1 MAKEVFKEFIEEA
14 KTIFSKVYS
23 TTFTKLVDSVDDL
36 TKLLGEIKQNTA
48 RMENDGS
55 IGGYIV
61 ISELILELLNSAI
74 QMRAV
79 LNKKDNNI
87 GLKIEKLTLVK
98 DDAINVQ
105 KKLEGV
111 ILFDSVMREGVRLIL
126 TYVDTIKDTYNKF
139 VKQILEVLENELEKG
154 DRKQTGGSKSTKRK
168 SRKTRKAKKKFFG
181 LF

>member
-111 ILFDSVMREGVRLIL
+111 ILFDIIL
-126 TYVDTIKDTYNKF
+126 V
-139 VKQILEVLENELEKG
+139 
-154 DRKQTGGSKSTKRK
+154 
-168 SRKTRKAKKKFFG
+168 
-181 LF
+181 